1 MNNSKCNSYQVGIVI
16 LNYNNVIDVKKCIDS
31 ILKHVSLDK
40 IKLVIVDNGSKIEIR
55 EEMHLY
61 CSQIFNSYCRINSGD
76 NYDRLADMTYMCV
89 PKNIGYACGNNVG
102 IDFLCHFETITHIM
116 ILNSDII
123 LTEDIITPLLWQ
135 MSILPN
141 VGAISPLLYKP
152 SKEIDYC
159 CARKNYPIST
169 IIYTFSYLFEK
180 KYARLNNQLK
190 ILLQNPT
197 LLYQNSVE
205 IELPSGSCMM
215 FNKDTIKEIDGFD
228 PNTFLYYEESIL
240 YKKLKMIGKQNY
252 LIPSI
257 SCIHTGGR
265 TTTSQKTAYFLKKCN
280 YDSLLYYLKTYEDCS
295 TMKLLYVMTTA
306 KLRLFRLWLGKKYKE
321 YLGKHP

>member
-1 MNNSKCNSYQVGIVI
+1 MYSSFQVGVVI
-16 LNYNNVIDVKKCIDS
+16 LNYNNLIDIKKCIES
-31 ILKHVSLDK
+31 ILRHVPLDI

-55 EEMHLY
+55 EKVHIY
-61 CSQIFNSYCRINSGD
+61 CSQLFNSYCRLNSGD
-76 NYDRLADMTYMCV
+76 TCNILTDLTYICV
-89 PKNIGYACGNNVG
+89 PENVGYACGNNVG
-102 IDFLCHFETITHIM
+102 IDFLCQFETITHIM
-116 ILNSDII
+116 VLNSDII
-123 LTEDIITPLLWQ
+123 LTEDIISPLLWQ

-159 CARKNYPIST
+159 CARNNYPKNLL
-169 IIYTFSYLFEK
+169 IYTFSYLFEK
-180 KYARLNNQLK
+180 KFSRLNKQLK
-190 ILLQNPT
+190 ILLQDPS
-197 LLYQNSVE
+197 LLSQSSIE

-215 FNKDTIKEIDGFD
+215 FDKNTIKEIKGFD

-240 YKKLKMIGKQNY
+240 YKKLKLIGKQNY

-257 SCIHTGGR
+257 SCIHVGGR

-295 TMKLLYVMTTA
+295 TMNLLYVTVTA
-306 KLRLFRLWLGKKYKE
+306 KLRLFRLWIGKKYNE
-321 YLGKHP
+321 CFRQHG